1 MRQLF
6 LILLFSSTTFT
17 LFAQD
22 TLSSLRKNHIYV
34 GSGYSKH
41 IVKDEI
47 ISPLIYKGYK
57 LPIWIKYKRYGN
69 KYLHNISLF
78 YNRVGLES
86 SITNKDNYYSHNTDN
101 INAYFAYGIEKKIHS
116 IKNINLDIYLGA
128 KFKSYINYRDHSYMS
143 NIHSIIAEQ
152 NSSLDLN
159 TKFMKVY
166 NTQGDFISYNF
177 NFPIIAYIL
186 MPDMYNANVSKHIYN
201 VNASEGMALQYLRNG
216 DFVSLNKF
224 LEFQSELHAI
234 KSIHKNI
241 AIGLTHYLH
250 YYSLKKHPD
259 NQPVKY
265 VNIQFTLDLII
276 KL

>member
-1 MRQLF
+1 MRKVL
-6 LILLFSSTTFT
+6 LIILFSSKLLS

-22 TLSSLRKNHIYV
+22 SICLKKNHISV
-34 GSGYSKH
+34 SSGYSKH
-41 IVKDEI
+41 IIQDEV
-47 ISPLIYKGYK
+47 ISPLNYKGNK
-57 LPIWIKYKRYGN
+57 LPLWIKYKRYGN
-69 KYLHNISLF
+69 KYLQNISLF

-86 SITNKDNYYSHNTDN
+86 NITHKDHYYSHYTEN
-101 INAYFAYGIEKKIHS
+101 INAYFAYSVEKRIHS
-116 IKNINLDIYLGA
+116 IKNINTDIYLGA
-128 KFKSYINYRDHSYMS
+128 KIKSYINYRNHSYTS
-143 NIHSIIAEQ
+143 DIQTITGEQ

-159 TKFMKVY
+159 TKFIKVY

-177 NFPIIAYIL
+177 NFPLIAYIL
-186 MPDMYNANVSKHIYN
+186 MPDMYNANVSKQVYKAD
-201 VNASEGMALQYLRNG
+201 ASEGLVLQYIRNG
-216 DFVSLNKF
+216 DFVTLNKLF
-224 LEFQSELHAI
+224 EFQSELHTI

-265 VNIQFTLDLII
+265 VNNQFTLDLII